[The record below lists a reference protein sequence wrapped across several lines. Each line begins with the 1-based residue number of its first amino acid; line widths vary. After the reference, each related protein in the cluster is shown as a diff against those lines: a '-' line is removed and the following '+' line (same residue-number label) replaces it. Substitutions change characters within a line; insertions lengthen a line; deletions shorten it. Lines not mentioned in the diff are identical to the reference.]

1 MPRREDLTS
10 VLVLGSGPIVI
21 GQAGEFDYSGTQACR
36 VLREEGLR
44 VILVNSN
51 PATIMTD
58 PDVADATYVEP
69 LTVESVTAVIERE
82 RPDALLATLGGQTAL
97 NLAIALS
104 EAGVLE
110 RFGVELLGAEV
121 EAIRTAEDRERFR
134 HAMAEIGLET
144 PRSAYVRTLDE
155 ALAAGIELGYPLVLR
170 PSFTL
175 GGKGGGI
182 AYDETELRL
191 RIARGLADS
200 PVGEVLVEES
210 VLGWKEFELEV
221 MRDRNDNCV
230 VICSIE
236 NVDAMGVHTG
246 DSITVAPA
254 MTLSDPEFQRM
265 RDAAFAVLR
274 RIGVETGGSN
284 VQFAVD
290 PTTGRQIVIE
300 MNPRVSRSSALAS
313 KATGFPIAK
322 IAARLALGYT
332 LDEIAN
338 DITGR
343 TKAAFEPSI
352 DYVVVKVPRFDF
364 EKFAGADDTLTTRMH
379 SVGEVMS
386 FGRSFRDALN
396 KALRGLE
403 DGTIGFAQGDDGCDD
418 ALLEAELSRPTPRR
432 IHRVG
437 QALLRGWSVE
447 RIAALT
453 AYDPWFLDQMERL
466 ARLNQRVGAVGLA
479 GLEADGAALLREA
492 KRDGLGDALLARL
505 TASTDVEVRA
515 LRHRLGIRPVY
526 RTVDTCAA
534 EFDSTTPYHYA
545 TYDEQDEVSERT
557 RPAVIVLGS
566 GPNRIGQGVE
576 FDYCCVHAVL
586 ALKDAGY
593 ETIMIN
599 CNPETVST
607 DYDTADR
614 LYFEPL
620 TLEDVLEVVHRERPD
635 GVIVQFGGQTP
646 LKLARGLEAAGVPI
660 WGTSPDAIDMAEDR
674 GRFGAMMTSI
684 GARMPAGGTASTAE
698 EARVVA
704 ASVGYPVLVR
714 PSFVLGGRA
723 MRIVDDPS
731 SLDREVGAALEAAGE
746 QTILVDRFL
755 EAAIEVDV
763 DVVYDG
769 EELLIGGILEHIE
782 EAGVHSGDSA
792 CTIPPV
798 TLSRAQEQE
807 VIEVVGRIARGLE
820 VRGLMNVQFAV
831 REQQLYCIEA
841 NPRASRTVPFVSKAI
856 GVPLAKIAARVM
868 AGTSLAA
875 LRAEGILPVASYD
888 PDMLDHVA
896 VKEAV
901 LPFDRFPGVDPAL
914 TPEMRSTG
922 EVMGIAADFG
932 DAFARAQAGTG
943 TLTLPRTGTV
953 FLSVADR
960 DKRAV
965 VLVARRLVD
974 LGLSLLATEGTAR
987 VLERWGVPVGRVGKI
1002 TEGDDAIVEGL
1013 RSGGIDMVFNTPFG
1027 SDARGDGVLIRQTA
1041 VSHGVPCI
1049 TTLAGMSAALL
1060 GIEAL
1065 QRSGFEVR
1073 SLQERHAVLREREA
1087 ARDLARAA
1095 VAGPEGTT

>member
-1 MPRREDLTS
+1 MPRRDDLTS

-58 PDVADATYVEP
+58 PELADATYVEP
-69 LTVESVTAVIERE
+69 LTVESVRAVIELE

-97 NLAIALS
+97 NLAIDLS

-110 RFGVELLGAEV
+110 EFGVELLGADV

-134 HAMAEIGLET
+134 HAMAEVGLES
-144 PRSAYVRTLDE
+144 PRSVYVRTVDE
-155 ALAAGIELGYPLVLR
+155 ALAAAGELGYPLVLR

-182 AYDETELRL
+182 AYDEAQLTTA
-191 RIARGLADS
+191 IARGLADS

-210 VLGWKEFELEV
+210 VVGWKEYELEV

-230 VICSIE
+230 IVCSIE
-236 NVDAMGVHTG
+236 NIDAMGVHTG

-254 MTLSDPEFQRM
+254 MTLTDPELQQM
-265 RDAAFAVLR
+265 RDAAFTVLR

-290 PTTGRQIVIE
+290 PATGRQLVIE

-343 TKAAFEPSI
+343 TRAAFEPSI

-379 SVGEVMS
+379 SVGEVMA

-396 KALRGLE
+396 RALRSLE
-403 DGTIGFAQGDDGCDD
+403 DGTIGFDGTDDGCDD
-418 ALLEAELSRPTPRR
+418 ATLRADLVRPTPRR
-432 IHRVG
+432 IHRVA
-437 QALLRGWSVE
+437 QALARGMSVDE
-447 RIAALT
+447 VADLT
-453 AYDPWFLDQMERL
+453 AYDPWFVDQMHQLTEL
-466 ARLNQRVGAVGLA
+466 NARVAAA
-479 GLEADGAALLREA
+479 GPALLVADEALLRAA
-492 KRDGLGDALLARL
+492 KRDGLGDRLIARL
-505 TASTDVEVRA
+505 VGVGEDEVRDA
-515 LRHRLGIRPVY
+515 RHRMGIRPVY

-545 TYDEQDEVSERT
+545 TYDEDDEVAPRD

-620 TLEDVLEVVHRERPD
+620 SLEDVLEVVHREQPD

-674 GRFGAMMTSI
+674 GLFGEMMERI

-698 EARVVA
+698 EAREVA
-704 ASVGYPVLVR
+704 ARVGYPVLVR

-723 MRIVDDPS
+723 MRIVDDAEA
-731 SLDREVGAALEAAGE
+731 LDREVGAALIAAGD

-755 EAAIEVDV
+755 ESAVEVDV
-763 DVVYDG
+763 DVVFDG
-769 EELLIGGILEHIE
+769 EELLVGGILEHIE

-798 TLSRAQEQE
+798 TLSRALEREIVE
-807 VIEVVGRIARGLE
+807 VTERIARGLG
-820 VRGLMNVQFAV
+820 VIGLMNVQFAV
-831 REQQLYCIEA
+831 RDQRLFCIEA
-841 NPRASRTVPFVSKAI
+841 NPRASRTVPFVSKAV
-856 GVPLAKIAARVM
+856 GVPLAKVAARVM
-868 AGTSLAA
+868 AGSSLAQ
-875 LRAEGILPVASYD
+875 LREEGILPLHGYD
-888 PDMLDHVA
+888 SDALDHVA

-922 EVMGIAADFG
+922 EVMGIADDFG

-943 TLTLPRTGTV
+943 TLTLPTAGTV

-974 LGLSLLATEGTAR
+974 LGLTLLATDGTAG
-987 VLERWGVPVGRVGKI
+987 VLRRWGVPVERVGKI
-1002 TEGDDAIVEGL
+1002 TEGDDAIVRGL
-1013 RSGGIDMVFNTPFG
+1013 RDGGINLVFNTHYGP
-1027 SDARGDGVLIRQTA
+1027 DARGDGILIRQTA
-1041 VSHGVPCI
+1041 VSHGVPCV

-1060 GIEAL
+1060 GVEAL
-1065 QRSGFEVR
+1065 QRPGFVVR
-1073 SLQERHAVLREREA
+1073 SLQSRHAAMAERTTTG
-1087 ARDLARAA
+1087 
-1095 VAGPEGTT
+1095 GPKR

>member
-1 MPRREDLTS
+1 MPRRDDLTS

-58 PDVADATYVEP
+58 PELADATYIEP
-69 LTVESVTAVIERE
+69 LTVESVRAVIELE

-97 NLAIALS
+97 NLAIDLS

-110 RFGVELLGAEV
+110 EFGVELLGADV

-134 HAMAEIGLET
+134 HAMAEVGLES
-144 PRSAYVRTLDE
+144 PRSVYVRTVDE
-155 ALAAGIELGYPLVLR
+155 ALAAAGELGYPLVLR

-182 AYDETELRL
+182 AYDVAQLTTA
-191 RIARGLADS
+191 IARGLADS

-210 VLGWKEFELEV
+210 VVGWKEYELEV

-230 VICSIE
+230 IVCSIE
-236 NVDAMGVHTG
+236 NIDAMGVHTG

-254 MTLSDPEFQRM
+254 MTLTDPELQRM
-265 RDAAFAVLR
+265 RDAAFTVLR

-290 PTTGRQIVIE
+290 PATGRQLVIE

-343 TKAAFEPSI
+343 TRAAFEPSI

-379 SVGEVMS
+379 SVGEVMA

-396 KALRGLE
+396 RALRSLE
-403 DGTIGFAQGDDGCDD
+403 DGTIGFDGTDDGCDD
-418 ALLEAELSRPTPRR
+418 ATLRADLLRPTPRR
-432 IHRVG
+432 IHRVA
-437 QALLRGWSVE
+437 QALARGMSVDE
-447 RIAALT
+447 VAGLT
-453 AYDPWFLDQMERL
+453 AYDPWFVDQMHQLTEL
-466 ARLNQRVGAVGLA
+466 NARVAAA
-479 GLEADGAALLREA
+479 GSAGILSDETLLRAA
-492 KRDGLGDALLARL
+492 KRDGLGDRL
-505 TASTDVEVRA
+505 IAKLVGTGEDEVRA
-515 LRHRLGIRPVY
+515 ARHRMGIRPVY

-545 TYDEQDEVSERT
+545 TYDEDDEVAPRD

-620 TLEDVLEVVHRERPD
+620 SLEDVLEVVHRERPD

-674 GRFGAMMTSI
+674 GLFGEMMQRI
-684 GARMPAGGTASTAE
+684 GARMPAGGTARTAD
-698 EARVVA
+698 EAREVA
-704 ASVGYPVLVR
+704 ARVGYPVLVR

-723 MRIVDDPS
+723 MRIVDDAEA
-731 SLDREVGAALEAAGE
+731 LDREVGAALAAAGD

-755 EAAIEVDV
+755 ESAVEVDV
-763 DVVYDG
+763 DVVFDG
-769 EELLIGGILEHIE
+769 EELLVGGILEHIE

-798 TLSRAQEQE
+798 TLSKALEREI
-807 VIEVVGRIARGLE
+807 IEVCERIARGLG
-820 VRGLMNVQFAV
+820 VIGLMNVQFAV
-831 REQQLYCIEA
+831 RDQRLFCIEA
-841 NPRASRTVPFVSKAI
+841 NPRASRTVPFVSKAV
-856 GVPLAKIAARVM
+856 GVPLAKVAARVM
-868 AGTSLAA
+868 AGTSLAQ
-875 LRAEGILPVASYD
+875 LREEGILPVHGYD
-888 PDMLDHVA
+888 ADALDHVA

-922 EVMGIAADFG
+922 EVMGIADDFG
-932 DAFARAQAGTG
+932 DAFARAQGGTG
-943 TLTLPRTGTV
+943 TLTLPTSGTV

-974 LGLSLLATEGTAR
+974 LGLKLLATDGTAG
-987 VLERWGVPVGRVGKI
+987 VLERWGVPVERVGKI
-1002 TEGDDAIVEGL
+1002 TEGDDAIVRGL
-1013 RSGGIDMVFNTPFG
+1013 RDGGINLVFNTPYG
-1027 SDARGDGVLIRQTA
+1027 PDARGDGVLIRQTA
-1041 VSHGVPCI
+1041 VSHGVPCV

-1060 GIEAL
+1060 GVEAL
-1065 QRSGFEVR
+1065 QRPGFVVR
-1073 SLQERHAVLREREA
+1073 SLQSRHAAMAE
-1087 ARDLARAA
+1087 RAA
-1095 VAGPEGTT
+1095 TGGPRR

>member
-1 MPRREDLTS
+1 MPRRDDLHTI
-10 VLVLGSGPIVI
+10 LVLGSGPIVI

-44 VILVNSN
+44 VVLVNSN

-58 PDVADATYVEP
+58 PDVADATYIEP
-69 LTVESVTAVIERE
+69 LTVTSVRAVIDAE

-97 NLAIALS
+97 NLAIELS

-110 RFGVELLGAEV
+110 EFGVELLGADV

-134 HAMAEIGLET
+134 RAMEEVGLET
-144 PRSAYVRTLDE
+144 PRSVYVRTVDE
-155 ALAAGIELGYPLVLR
+155 AVAAAADLGYPLVLR

-182 AYDETELRL
+182 AHDEADLRG
-191 RIARGLADS
+191 RISRGIADS

-230 VICSIE
+230 IVCSIE
-236 NVDAMGVHTG
+236 NLDAMGVHTG

-254 MTLSDPEFQRM
+254 MTLSDPELQTM
-265 RDAAFAVLR
+265 RDAAFTVLR

-290 PTTGRQIVIE
+290 PVTGRQLVIE

-343 TKAAFEPSI
+343 TRAAFEPAI

-364 EKFAGADDTLTTRMH
+364 EKFPGADDTLTTRMH
-379 SVGEVMS
+379 SVGEAMA
-386 FGRSFRDALN
+386 FGRSFRDALQR
-396 KALRGLE
+396 ALRSLE
-403 DGTIGFAQGDDGCDD
+403 DGTVGFHLEDDGCDD
-418 ALLEAELSRPTPRR
+418 ATLRADLVRPTPRR
-432 IHRVG
+432 ILRVA
-437 QALLRGWSVE
+437 QAIARGMHPDEV
-447 RIAALT
+447 AALT
-453 AYDPWFLDQMERL
+453 AYDPWFVDQM
-466 ARLNQRVGAVGLA
+466 ARLTDLHARVAAA
-479 GLEADGAALLREA
+479 GPALLTEDDPLLREA
-492 KRDGLGDALLARL
+492 KRDGVGDRLIGALIGA
-505 TASTDVEVRA
+505 DEGEVRA
-515 LRHRLGIRPVY
+515 ARHRRGVRPVY

-534 EFDSTTPYHYA
+534 EFDSSTPYHYA
-545 TYDEQDEVSERT
+545 TYDEDDEVAPHD
-557 RPAVIVLGS
+557 RPAVVVLGS

-586 ALKDAGY
+586 ALKEAGY

-620 TLEDVLEVVHRERPD
+620 SLEDVLEVVDRERPV

-646 LKLARGLEAAGVPI
+646 LKLARGLADAGVPI
-660 WGTSPDAIDMAEDR
+660 WGTSPDAIATAEDR
-674 GRFGAMMTSI
+674 GLFAAMMDDI
-684 GARMPAGGTASTAE
+684 GARMPAGSTARTPE
-698 EARVVA
+698 EAREVA
-704 ASVGYPVLVR
+704 GRIGYPVLVR

-731 SLDREVGAALEAAGE
+731 ALDREVGAALAAAGD

-755 EAAIEVDV
+755 ESAVEVDV
-763 DVVYDG
+763 DVVFDG
-769 EELLIGGILEHIE
+769 EELLVGGILEHIE

-792 CTIPPV
+792 CAIPPV
-798 TLSRAQEQE
+798 SLSRALER
-807 VIEVVGRIARGLE
+807 EVVEVAGRIARGLG
-820 VRGLMNVQFAV
+820 VIGLMNVQFAV
-831 REQQLYCIEA
+831 RDQQLFCIEA
-841 NPRASRTVPFVSKAI
+841 NPRASRTVPFVSKAV
-856 GVPLAKIAARVM
+856 GVPLAKVAARVM

-875 LRAEGILPVASYD
+875 LRVEGVLPVHGYD
-888 PDMLDHVA
+888 PDLLEHVA

-922 EVMGIAADFG
+922 EVMGIADDFG
-932 DAFARAQAGTG
+932 DAFARAQGGTG
-943 TLTLPRTGTV
+943 TLTLPTSGTV

-974 LGLSLLATEGTAR
+974 LGLGLLATDGTAR
-987 VLERWGVPVGRVGKI
+987 VLERWGVPVTRIGKV
-1002 TEGDDAIVEGL
+1002 TEGDDAIVRGL
-1013 RSGGIDMVFNTPFG
+1013 RDGGIDLVFNTPYG
-1027 SDARGDGVLIRQTA
+1027 PDARGDGVLIRQTA
-1041 VSHGVPCI
+1041 VSHGVPCV

-1060 GIEAL
+1060 GVEAL
-1065 QRSGFEVR
+1065 QRPGFSVR
-1073 SLQERHAVLREREA
+1073 SLQSRHAAVLARVA
-1087 ARDLARAA
+1087 ARVPVTDRA
-1095 VAGPEGTT
+1095 G

>member
-58 PDVADATYVEP
+58 PELADATYVEP
-69 LTVESVTAVIERE
+69 LTVESVRAVIELE

-97 NLAIALS
+97 NLAIELA

-110 RFGVELLGAEV
+110 EFGVELLGAEV

-134 HAMAEIGLET
+134 LAMAEVGLET
-144 PRSAYVRTLDE
+144 PRSAYVRTVDE
-155 ALAAGIELGYPLVLR
+155 ALAAAEDLGYPLVLR

-182 AYDETELRL
+182 AYDRAELVTK
-191 RIARGLADS
+191 IARGIADS

-230 VICSIE
+230 IVCSIE
-236 NVDAMGVHTG
+236 NIDAMGVHTG

-254 MTLSDPEFQRM
+254 MTLSDPELQQM
-265 RDAAFAVLR
+265 RDAAFTVLR

-290 PTTGRQIVIE
+290 PVTGRQLVIE

-364 EKFAGADDTLTTRMH
+364 EKFPGADDTLTTRMH
-379 SVGEVMS
+379 SVGEVMA
-386 FGRSFRDALN
+386 FGRTFRDALHR
-396 KALRGLE
+396 AMRSLE
-403 DGTIGFAQGDDGCDD
+403 DGTIGFHATDDGCDD
-418 ALLEAELSRPTPRR
+418 ETLRADLVRPTPRR
-432 IHRVG
+432 IHRVA
-437 QALLRGWSVE
+437 QALARGMEVDE
-447 RIAALT
+447 VARLT
-453 AYDPWFLDQMERL
+453 AYDPWFVDQMQQLTDLHGRIADAGPRL
-466 ARLNQRVGAVGLA
+466 LL
-479 GLEADGAALLREA
+479 DDPDLLREA
-492 KRDGLGDALLARL
+492 KRDGVGDRLMGELLGVSEEAVRTARHDL
-505 TASTDVEVRA
+505 D
-515 LRHRLGIRPVY
+515 IRPVF

-534 EFDSTTPYHYA
+534 EFDSSTPYHYA
-545 TYDEQDEVSERT
+545 TYDEDDEVAPHD

-593 ETIMIN
+593 ETIMVN

-620 TLEDVLEVVHRERPD
+620 SLEDVLEVVHREQPV

-646 LKLARGLEAAGVPI
+646 LKLARGLADAGVPI
-660 WGTSPDAIDMAEDR
+660 WGTSPDAIETAEDR
-674 GRFGAMMTSI
+674 GLFASMMEGI
-684 GARMPAGGTASTAE
+684 GARMPAGGTARTAE
-698 EARVVA
+698 EAREVA
-704 ASVGYPVLVR
+704 GRIGYPVLVR

-723 MRIVDDPS
+723 MRIVDDPA
-731 SLDREVGAALEAAGE
+731 SLEREVGAALAAAGD

-755 EAAIEVDV
+755 ESAIEVDV
-763 DVVYDG
+763 DVVFDG
-769 EELLIGGILEHIE
+769 EELLVGGILEHIE

-798 TLSRAQEQE
+798 TLSRALERE
-807 VIEVVGRIARGLE
+807 VIEVAGRIARGLG
-820 VRGLMNVQFAV
+820 VIGLMNVQFAV

-841 NPRASRTVPFVSKAI
+841 NPRASRTVPFVSKAV

-868 AGTSLAA
+868 AGSSLAD
-875 LRAEGILPVASYD
+875 LRAEGKLPVHTYD
-888 PDMLDHVA
+888 PDVLDHVA

-922 EVMGIAADFG
+922 EVMGIADEFG

-943 TLTLPRTGTV
+943 TLTLPRSGTV

-974 LGLSLLATEGTAR
+974 LGLDLLATDGTAR
-987 VLERWGVPVGRVGKI
+987 VLERWGVPVTRVGKV
-1002 TEGDDAIVEGL
+1002 TEGDDAIVRGL
-1013 RSGGIDMVFNTPFG
+1013 RDGGIDLVFNTPYG
-1027 SDARGDGVLIRQTA
+1027 PDARGDGLLIRQTA
-1041 VSHGVPCI
+1041 VSHGVPCV

-1060 GIEAL
+1060 GVEAL
-1065 QRSGFEVR
+1065 QRPGFAVRSIQSRHAGMEVR
-1073 SLQERHAVLREREA
+1073 IA
-1087 ARDLARAA
+1087 ARDAA
-1095 VAGPEGTT
+1095 ASGTPEEQA

>member
-1 MPRREDLTS
+1 MPRRDDLTS

-58 PDVADATYVEP
+58 PELADATYVEP
-69 LTVESVTAVIERE
+69 LTVESVRAVIELE

-97 NLAIALS
+97 NLAIDLA

-110 RFGVELLGAEV
+110 EFGVELLGAEV

-134 HAMAEIGLET
+134 HAMAEVGLET
-144 PRSAYVRTLDE
+144 PKSVYVRTVDE
-155 ALAAGIELGYPLVLR
+155 ALAAASDLGYPMVLR

-182 AYDETELRL
+182 AYDEAEMVTK
-191 RIARGLADS
+191 IARGIADS

-230 VICSIE
+230 IVCSIE
-236 NVDAMGVHTG
+236 NIDAMGVHTG

-254 MTLSDPEFQRM
+254 MTLTDPELQQM
-265 RDAAFAVLR
+265 RDAAFTVLR

-290 PTTGRQIVIE
+290 PATGRQLVIE

-343 TKAAFEPSI
+343 TRAAFEPSI

-379 SVGEVMS
+379 SVGEVMA

-396 KALRGLE
+396 RALRSLE
-403 DGTIGFAQGDDGCDD
+403 DGTMGFDGTDDGCDD
-418 ALLEAELSRPTPRR
+418 ATLRADLVRPAPRR
-432 IHRVG
+432 IHRVA
-437 QALLRGWSVE
+437 QALGRGMSVE
-447 RIAALT
+447 EVAGLT
-453 AYDPWFLDQMERL
+453 AYDPWFVDQMQQLIERNGQV
-466 ARLNQRVGAVGLA
+466 AAA
-479 GLEADGAALLREA
+479 GIGVLSDEVLLRSA
-492 KRDGLGDALLARL
+492 KRDGLGDRL
-505 TASTDVEVRA
+505 IAQLVGTGEDEVRA
-515 LRHRLGIRPVY
+515 ARHQLGIRPVY

-545 TYDEQDEVSERT
+545 TYDEDDEVAPRD

-620 TLEDVLEVVHRERPD
+620 SLEDVLEVVHREQPD

-674 GRFGAMMTSI
+674 GQFGAMMERI
-684 GARMPAGGTASTAE
+684 GARMPAGGTARTAE
-698 EARVVA
+698 EARDVA
-704 ASVGYPVLVR
+704 ASIGYPVLVR

-723 MRIVDDPS
+723 MRIVDDAE
-731 SLDREVGAALEAAGE
+731 SLAREVGAALAAAGD

-755 EAAIEVDV
+755 ESAVEVDV
-763 DVVYDG
+763 DVVFDG
-769 EELLIGGILEHIE
+769 EELLVGGILEHIE

-798 TLSRAQEQE
+798 TLSQALEDEIVE
-807 VIEVVGRIARGLE
+807 VTGRIARGLG

-831 REQQLYCIEA
+831 RDQRLYCIEA
-841 NPRASRTVPFVSKAI
+841 NPRASRTVPFVSKAV
-856 GVPLAKIAARVM
+856 GVPLAKVAARVM
-868 AGTSLAA
+868 AGTSLAQ
-875 LRAEGILPVASYD
+875 LREEGILPVHGYD
-888 PDMLDHVA
+888 AARLDHAA

-922 EVMGIAADFG
+922 EVMGIADDFG

-943 TLTLPRTGTV
+943 TLTLPRGGTV

-974 LGLSLLATEGTAR
+974 LGLSLLATDGTAR
-987 VLERWGVPVGRVGKI
+987 VLERWGVPVERVGKI
-1002 TEGDDAIVEGL
+1002 TEGDDTIVRGL
-1013 RSGGIDMVFNTPFG
+1013 RDGGINLVFNTPYG
-1027 SDARGDGVLIRQTA
+1027 PDARGDGVLIRQTA
-1041 VSHGVPCI
+1041 VSHGVPCV

-1060 GIEAL
+1060 GVEAL
-1065 QRSGFEVR
+1065 QRPGFVVR
-1073 SLQERHAVLREREA
+1073 SLQSRHAA
-1087 ARDLARAA
+1087 MDLGPQRATAPA
-1095 VAGPEGTT
+1095 VTVGDVT

>member
-1 MPRREDLTS
+1 MPRRDDLTS

-58 PDVADATYVEP
+58 PELADATYVEP
-69 LTVESVTAVIERE
+69 LTVESVRAVIELE

-97 NLAIALS
+97 NLAIELS

-110 RFGVELLGAEV
+110 EFGVELLGADV

-134 HAMAEIGLET
+134 HAMAEVGLES
-144 PRSAYVRTLDE
+144 PRSVYVRTVEE
-155 ALAAGIELGYPLVLR
+155 ALAAAGELGYPLVLR

-182 AYDETELRL
+182 AYDAAQLTSA
-191 RIARGLADS
+191 IARGIADS

-210 VLGWKEFELEV
+210 VLGWKEYELEV

-230 VICSIE
+230 IVCSIE
-236 NVDAMGVHTG
+236 NIDAMGVHTG

-254 MTLSDPEFQRM
+254 MTLTDPELQQM
-265 RDAAFAVLR
+265 RDAAFTVLR

-290 PTTGRQIVIE
+290 PATGRQLVIE

-343 TKAAFEPSI
+343 TRAAFEPSI

-379 SVGEVMS
+379 SVGEVMA

-396 KALRGLE
+396 RALRSLE
-403 DGTIGFAQGDDGCDD
+403 DGTIGFDGSDDGCDD
-418 ALLEAELSRPTPRR
+418 ATLRSDLMRPTPRR
-432 IHRVG
+432 IHRVA
-437 QALLRGWSVE
+437 QALARGMSVE
-447 RIAALT
+447 EVAGLT
-453 AYDPWFLDQMERL
+453 AYDPWFVDQMQQLTDLNARVAAAGSEGIL
-466 ARLNQRVGAVGLA
+466 ADEV
-479 GLEADGAALLREA
+479 LLRAA
-492 KRDGLGDALLARL
+492 KRDGLGDRL
-505 TASTDVEVRA
+505 IAKLVGAGEDDVRQA
-515 LRHRLGIRPVY
+515 RHRMGIRPVY

-545 TYDEQDEVSERT
+545 TYDEDDEVAPRD

-620 TLEDVLEVVHRERPD
+620 SLEDVLEVVHREQPD

-674 GRFGAMMTSI
+674 GLFGAMMERI
-684 GARMPAGGTASTAE
+684 GARMPAGGTARTAD
-698 EARVVA
+698 EAREVA
-704 ASVGYPVLVR
+704 AQVGYPVLVR

-723 MRIVDDPS
+723 MRIVDDPEA
-731 SLDREVGAALEAAGE
+731 LDREVGAALAAAGD

-755 EAAIEVDV
+755 ESAVEIDV
-763 DVVYDG
+763 DVVFDG
-769 EELLIGGILEHIE
+769 EELLVGGILEHIE

-798 TLSRAQEQE
+798 TLSRALERE
-807 VIEVVGRIARGLE
+807 IIEVSERIARGLG
-820 VRGLMNVQFAV
+820 VVGLLNVQFAV
-831 REQQLYCIEA
+831 RDQRLFCIEA
-841 NPRASRTVPFVSKAI
+841 NPRASRTVPFVSKAV
-856 GVPLAKIAARVM
+856 GVPLAKVAARVM
-868 AGTSLAA
+868 AGTSLAR
-875 LRAEGILPVASYD
+875 LREEGTLPVHGYD
-888 PDMLDHVA
+888 SDALDHVA

-922 EVMGIAADFG
+922 EVMGIADDFG
-932 DAFARAQAGTG
+932 DAFARAQRGTG
-943 TLTLPRTGTV
+943 TLTLPTSGTV

-987 VLERWGVPVGRVGKI
+987 VLERWGVPVERVGKI
-1002 TEGDDAIVEGL
+1002 TEGDDAIVRGL
-1013 RSGGIDMVFNTPFG
+1013 RDGGIDLVFNTPYG
-1027 SDARGDGVLIRQTA
+1027 PDARGDGVLIRQTA
-1041 VSHGVPCI
+1041 VSHGVPCV

-1060 GIEAL
+1060 GVEAL
-1065 QRSGFEVR
+1065 QRPGFAVR
-1073 SLQERHAVLREREA
+1073 SLQSRHAA
-1087 ARDLARAA
+1087 MAARAA
-1095 VAGPEGTT
+1095 TGGQER

>member
-1 MPRREDLTS
+1 MPRRDDLHS

-36 VLREEGLR
+36 VLRDEGLR

-58 PDVADATYVEP
+58 PELADATYVEP
-69 LTVESVTAVIERE
+69 LTVESVRAVIELE

-97 NLAIALS
+97 NLAIALDD
-104 EAGVLE
+104 AGVLKE
-110 RFGVELLGAEV
+110 FGVELLGAEV

-134 HAMAEIGLET
+134 IAMAEVGLET
-144 PRSAYVRTLDE
+144 PRSAYVRTVDE
-155 ALAAGIELGYPLVLR
+155 ALAAAVDLGYPLVLR

-182 AYDETELRL
+182 AYDEAELVTK
-191 RIARGLADS
+191 IARGIADS

-230 VICSIE
+230 IVCSIE
-236 NVDAMGVHTG
+236 NIDAMGVHTG

-254 MTLSDPEFQRM
+254 MTLSDPEFQQM
-265 RDAAFAVLR
+265 RDAAFTVLR

-290 PTTGRQIVIE
+290 PVTGRQLVIE

-364 EKFAGADDTLTTRMH
+364 EKFPGADDTLTTRMH
-379 SVGEVMS
+379 SVGEVMA
-386 FGRSFRDALN
+386 FGRTFRDALHR
-396 KALRGLE
+396 AMRSLE
-403 DGTIGFAQGDDGCDD
+403 DGTIGFHAVDDGCDEETLRTD
-418 ALLEAELSRPTPRR
+418 LVRPTPQR
-432 IHRVG
+432 IHRVA
-437 QALLRGWSVE
+437 QALARGMSVE
-447 RIAALT
+447 EVARLT
-453 AYDPWFLDQMERL
+453 AYDPWFVDQMQQL
-466 ARLNQRVGAVGLA
+466 TQLHGRVVAA
-479 GLEADGAALLREA
+479 GPELLLDDSQLLREA
-492 KRDGLGDALLARL
+492 KRDGVGDRLLAQL
-505 TASTDVEVRA
+505 LGVSEDSVRA
-515 LRHRLGIRPVY
+515 ARHARGIRPVY

-534 EFDSTTPYHYA
+534 EFDSSTPYHYA
-545 TYDEQDEVSERT
+545 TYDEDDEVEPHD

-586 ALKDAGY
+586 ALKDAGF

-620 TLEDVLEVVHRERPD
+620 SLEDVLEVVHREQPV

-646 LKLARGLEAAGVPI
+646 LKLARGLADAGVPI
-660 WGTSPDAIDMAEDR
+660 WGTSPDAIETAEDR
-674 GRFGAMMTSI
+674 GLFARMMEGI
-684 GARMPAGGTASTAE
+684 GARMPAGGTASTAA
-698 EARVVA
+698 EAREVA
-704 ASVGYPVLVR
+704 GRVGYPVLVR

-723 MRIVDDPS
+723 MRIVDDPAA
-731 SLDREVGAALEAAGE
+731 LEREVGAALAAAGD

-755 EAAIEVDV
+755 ESAIEVDV
-763 DVVYDG
+763 DVVFDG
-769 EELLIGGILEHIE
+769 EELLVGGILEHIE

-798 TLSRAQEQE
+798 TLSRALEQE
-807 VIEVVGRIARGLE
+807 VIEVAGRIARGLG
-820 VRGLMNVQFAV
+820 VIGLMNVQFAV

-841 NPRASRTVPFVSKAI
+841 NPRASRTVPFVSKAV

-868 AGTSLAA
+868 AGASLAD
-875 LRAEGILPVASYD
+875 LRAEGKLPVHTYD
-888 PDMLDHVA
+888 PDVLDHVA

-922 EVMGIAADFG
+922 EVMGIADEFG

-943 TLTLPRTGTV
+943 TLTLPRSGTV

-974 LGLSLLATEGTAR
+974 LGLTLVATVGTAR
-987 VLERWGVPVGRVGKI
+987 VLERWGVPVTRIGKV
-1002 TEGDDAIVEGL
+1002 TEGDEAIVRGI
-1013 RSGGIDMVFNTPFG
+1013 RDGGIDLVFNTPYG
-1027 SDARGDGVLIRQTA
+1027 PDARGDGLLIRQTA
-1041 VSHGVPCI
+1041 VSHGVPCV

-1060 GIEAL
+1060 GVEAL
-1065 QRSGFEVR
+1065 QRPGFAVR
-1073 SLQERHAVLREREA
+1073 SLQSRHAGMEERIAERDAAAAASPEVLA
-1087 ARDLARAA
+1087 
-1095 VAGPEGTT
+1095 

>member
-1 MPRREDLTS
+1 MPPRHDLAS

-58 PDVADATYVEP
+58 PELADATYVEP

-97 NLAIALS
+97 NLAIELAK
-104 EAGVLE
+104 AGVLE
-110 RFGVELLGAEV
+110 RYDVELLGANI
-121 EAIRTAEDRERFR
+121 EAIETAEDREKFR
-134 HAMAEIGLET
+134 IAMAEVGLET
-144 PRSAYVRTLDE
+144 PRSAYVDSVE
-155 ALAAGIELGYPLVLR
+155 GALAAADDLGYPLVLR

-182 AYDETELRL
+182 AYDRDELVVK
-191 RIARGLADS
+191 IARGIADS

-236 NVDAMGVHTG
+236 NLDAMGVHTG

-254 MTLSDPEFQRM
+254 MTLTDPELQQM
-265 RDAAFAVLR
+265 RDAAFTVLR

-290 PTTGRQIVIE
+290 PITGRQLVIE

-343 TKAAFEPSI
+343 TRAAFEPAI

-364 EKFAGADDTLTTRMH
+364 EKFSGADDTLTTRMH
-379 SVGEVMS
+379 SVGEVMA
-386 FGRSFRDALN
+386 FGRTFRDALN

-403 DGTIGFAQGDDGCDD
+403 DGTIGFGATAVPLDDDELRE
-418 ALLEAELSRPTPRR
+418 ALARPTPKR
-432 IHRVG
+432 IHAVG
-437 QALLRGWSVE
+437 EALARGWSVSE
-447 RIAALT
+447 VASLT
-453 AYDPWFLDQMERL
+453 AYDPWFVDQLQQLTELYAEVRAAGL
-466 ARLNQRVGAVGLA
+466 GGLA
-479 GLEADGAALLREA
+479 ASDAALLRRA
-492 KRDGLGDALLARL
+492 KRDGVGDAHLATL
-505 TASTDVEVRA
+505 TGEREEHVRA
-515 LRHRLGIRPVY
+515 LRHEQGVRPVY

-545 TYDEQDEVSERT
+545 TYDEEDEVRPRT

-586 ALKDAGY
+586 ALKDAGF
-593 ETIMIN
+593 ETIMVN

-620 TLEDVLEVVHRERPD
+620 TLEDVLEVVHREQPD
-635 GVIVQFGGQTP
+635 GVILQFGGQTP
-646 LKLARGLEAAGVPI
+646 LKLAKGLEAAGVPI

-674 GRFGAMMTSI
+674 GRFGEMMQRI
-684 GARMPAGGTASTAE
+684 GARMPAGGTAHDLES
-698 EARVVA
+698 ARAVA

-723 MRIVDDPS
+723 MRIVDDAE
-731 SLDREVGAALEAAGE
+731 SLEREVGAALEAAGE
-746 QTILVDRFL
+746 QDILVDRFL
-755 EAAIEVDV
+755 ESAIEVDV
-763 DVVYDG
+763 DVVFDG
-769 EELLIGGILEHIE
+769 EELLVGGIMEHIE

-792 CTIPPV
+792 CAIPPV
-798 TLSRAQEQE
+798 TLSRAQEAE
-807 VIEVVGRIARGLE
+807 VIEVAGRIARGLG
-820 VRGLMNVQFAV
+820 VRGLMNVQFAL

-841 NPRASRTVPFVSKAI
+841 NPRASRTVPFVSKAV
-856 GVPLAKIAARVM
+856 GVPLAKIAARVQ
-868 AGTSLAA
+868 AGATIAQI
-875 LRAEGILPVASYD
+875 REEGILPTISYD
-888 PDMLDHVA
+888 PELLDHVA

-901 LPFDRFPGVDPAL
+901 LPFERFPGVDPAL

-932 DAFARAQAGTG
+932 DAFARAQSGTG
-943 TLTLPRTGTV
+943 TMTLPREGTV

-974 LGLSLLATEGTAR
+974 LGLSLVATEGTAR
-987 VLERWGVPVGRVGKI
+987 VLERHAIPVERVGKV
-1002 TEGDDAIVEGL
+1002 TEGDDAIVERL
-1013 RSGGIDMVFNTPFG
+1013 RDGGIDMVFNTPFG

-1041 VSHGVPCI
+1041 VSNGVPCI
-1049 TTLAGMSAALL
+1049 TTLAGMGAALL
-1060 GIEAL
+1060 GVEAL
-1065 QRSGFEVR
+1065 QREGFEVR
-1073 SLQERHAVLREREA
+1073 TLQERHADIRVRLAQRDGTA
-1087 ARDLARAA
+1087 A
-1095 VAGPEGTT
+1095 

>member
-1 MPRREDLTS
+1 MPRRDDLTS

-69 LTVESVTAVIERE
+69 LTVESVRAIIEKE

-97 NLAIALS
+97 NLAIELS

-110 RFGVELLGAEV
+110 EFDIEILGADIV
-121 EAIRTAEDRERFR
+121 AIQTAEDREKFR
-134 HAMAEIGLET
+134 HAMAEIGLES
-144 PRSAYVRTLDE
+144 PRSEYVRSVDE
-155 ALAAGIELGYPLVLR
+155 AVAAAGELGYPIVLR

-182 AYDETELRL
+182 AVDEADLREK
-191 RIARGLADS
+191 IARGLADS
-200 PVGEVLVEES
+200 PVHEVLVEES

-230 VICSIE
+230 IVCSIE
-236 NVDAMGVHTG
+236 NLDAMGVHTG

-254 MTLSDPEFQRM
+254 MTLSDPELQRM

-290 PTTGRQIVIE
+290 PVTGRQLVIE

-343 TKAAFEPSI
+343 TKAAFEPTL

-364 EKFAGADDTLTTRMH
+364 EKFPGADDTLTTRMH
-379 SVGEVMS
+379 SVGEAMA
-386 FGRSFRDALN
+386 FGRSFRDALHR
-396 KALRGLE
+396 AMRSLE
-403 DGTIGFAQGDDGCDD
+403 DGTIGFHRVDDGCDD
-418 ALLEAELSRPTPRR
+418 ATLRADLTRPNPRR
-432 IHRVG
+432 ILRVA
-437 QALLRGWSVE
+437 QALARGMDPAEVA
-447 RIAALT
+447 RLT
-453 AYDPWFLDQMERL
+453 VYDPWFVDQMVQL
-466 ARLNQRVGAVGLA
+466 TALHARVADA
-479 GLEADGAALLREA
+479 GEALLDDEALLREA
-492 KRDGLGDALLARL
+492 KRDGVGDRLLATL
-505 TASTDVEVRA
+505 TGVEEGAVRA
-515 LRHRLGIRPVY
+515 ARHRQGIRPVY

-545 TYDEQDEVSERT
+545 TYDEDDEVLAHDRK
-557 RPAVIVLGS
+557 AVIVLGS

-593 ETIMIN
+593 ETIMVN

-620 TLEDVLEVVHRERPD
+620 SLEDVLEVVHREQPV

-646 LKLARGLEAAGVPI
+646 LKLARGLADAGVPI
-660 WGTSPDAIDMAEDR
+660 WGTPPDAIDTAEDR
-674 GRFGAMMTSI
+674 GLFAAMMDGI
-684 GARMPAGGTASTAE
+684 GARMPAGGTARSAE
-698 EARVVA
+698 EAQVVA
-704 ASVGYPVLVR
+704 GRIGYPVLVR

-723 MRIVDDPS
+723 MRIVDDPAA
-731 SLDREVGAALEAAGE
+731 LAREVGAALEAAGD

-755 EAAIEVDV
+755 ESAIEVDV
-763 DVVYDG
+763 DVVFDG
-769 EELLIGGILEHIE
+769 EELLVGGILEHIE

-798 TLSRAQEQE
+798 TLSRALEHE
-807 VIEVVGRIARGLE
+807 VIEVAGRIARGLG
-820 VRGLMNVQFAV
+820 VIGLMNVQFAV
-831 REQQLYCIEA
+831 RDQQLFCIEA
-841 NPRASRTVPFVSKAI
+841 NPRASRTVPFVSKAV
-856 GVPLAKIAARVM
+856 GAPLAKIAARVM
-868 AGTSLAA
+868 AGTSLAE
-875 LRAEGILPVASYD
+875 LRAEGVLPVHSYD
-888 PDMLDHVA
+888 PDLLQHVA

-901 LPFDRFPGVDPAL
+901 LPFDRFPGADPAL

-922 EVMGIAADFG
+922 EVMGIADDFG
-932 DAFARAQAGTG
+932 DAFARAQGGTG
-943 TLTLPRTGTV
+943 TLTLPSSGTV

-965 VLVARRLVD
+965 VLVARRLID
-974 LGLSLLATEGTAR
+974 LGMQLLATDGTAR
-987 VLERWGVPVGRVGKI
+987 VLQRWGVPVTRIGKI
-1002 TEGDDAIVEGL
+1002 TEGDDAIVRGL
-1013 RSGGIDMVFNTPFG
+1013 RDGTIDLVLNTPFG
-1027 SDARGDGVLIRQTA
+1027 PDARGDGVLIRQTA
-1041 VSHGVPCI
+1041 VSQGVPCV
-1049 TTLAGMSAALL
+1049 TTVAGMSAALL
-1060 GIEAL
+1060 GVEAL
-1065 QRSGFEVR
+1065 QRPGFEVH
-1073 SLQERHAVLREREA
+1073 SLQDRHAQV
-1087 ARDLARAA
+1087 RDTLAERAA
-1095 VAGPEGTT
+1095 AAQAGVPAGRDA

>member
-1 MPRREDLTS
+1 MPRRDDLKS

-21 GQAGEFDYSGTQACR
+21 GQAGEFDYSGTQACS
-36 VLREEGLR
+36 VLCEEGLR

-58 PDVADATYVEP
+58 PGVADATYVEP
-69 LTVESVTAVIERE
+69 LTVESVRAVIELE

-97 NLAIALS
+97 NLAIALA

-110 RFGVELLGAEV
+110 EFGVELLGAEV
-121 EAIRTAEDRERFR
+121 EAIRTAEDRELFR
-134 HAMAEIGLET
+134 LAMAEVGLET
-144 PRSAYVRTLDE
+144 PRSVYVRTVDE
-155 ALAAGIELGYPLVLR
+155 ALAAATELGYPLVLR

-182 AYDETELRL
+182 AYDEPDLITK
-191 RIARGLADS
+191 ITRGLADS
-200 PVGEVLVEES
+200 PVHEVLVEES
-210 VLGWKEFELEV
+210 VIGWKEFELEV

-230 VICSIE
+230 IVCSIE

-254 MTLSDPEFQRM
+254 MTLSDPELQQM
-265 RDAAFAVLR
+265 RDAAFTVLR

-290 PTTGRQIVIE
+290 PITGRQLVIE

-343 TKAAFEPSI
+343 TRAAFEPSI
-352 DYVVVKVPRFDF
+352 DYVVVKIPRFDF
-364 EKFAGADDTLTTRMH
+364 EKFPGADDTLTTRMH
-379 SVGEVMS
+379 SVGEVMA
-386 FGRSFRDALN
+386 FGRTFRDALHR
-396 KALRGLE
+396 AMRSLE
-403 DGTIGFAQGDDGCDD
+403 DGTIGFHALDDGCDD
-418 ALLEAELSRPTPRR
+418 ETLRADLVRPTPRR
-432 IHRVG
+432 IHRVA
-437 QALLRGWSVE
+437 QALARGMAVE
-447 RIAALT
+447 EVARLT
-453 AYDPWFLDQMERL
+453 AYDPWFVDQMQQLTDLHVRITK
-466 ARLNQRVGAVGLA
+466 A
-479 GLEADGAALLREA
+479 GPALLDDEAALREA
-492 KRDGLGDALLARL
+492 KREGVGDRLIALLVGSDE
-505 TASTDVEVRA
+505 TTVRA
-515 LRHRLGIRPVY
+515 ARHRLGVRPVY

-534 EFDSTTPYHYA
+534 EFDSSTPYHYA
-545 TYDEQDEVSERT
+545 TYDEDDEVAPHD

-620 TLEDVLEVVHRERPD
+620 SLEDVLEVVDRERPV

-646 LKLARGLEAAGVPI
+646 LKVARGLADAGVPI
-660 WGTSPDAIDMAEDR
+660 WGTSPDAIDTAEDR
-674 GRFGAMMTSI
+674 GLFAAMMERI
-684 GARMPAGGTASTAE
+684 GARMPAGGTARTAE
-698 EARVVA
+698 EAREVA
-704 ASVGYPVLVR
+704 GRIGYPVLVR

-723 MRIVDDPS
+723 MRIVDDPAA
-731 SLDREVGAALEAAGE
+731 LAREVGAALAAAGN

-755 EAAIEVDV
+755 ESAIEVDV
-763 DVVYDG
+763 DVVFDG
-769 EELLIGGILEHIE
+769 EELLVGGILEHIE

-792 CTIPPV
+792 CTVPPV
-798 TLSRAQEQE
+798 TLSRALEHE
-807 VIEVVGRIARGLE
+807 VIEVAGRIARGLG
-820 VRGLMNVQFAV
+820 VIGLMNVQFAV
-831 REQQLYCIEA
+831 RDQQLYCIEA
-841 NPRASRTVPFVSKAI
+841 NPRASRTVPFVSKAV

-868 AGTSLAA
+868 AGSSLAE
-875 LRAEGILPVASYD
+875 LRTEGILPVHDYD
-888 PDMLDHVA
+888 PDVLDHVA

-901 LPFDRFPGVDPAL
+901 LPFDRFPGIDPAL

-922 EVMGIAADFG
+922 EVMGIADDFG

-943 TLTLPRTGTV
+943 TLTLPRSGTV

-974 LGLSLLATEGTAR
+974 LGLGLLATDGTAR
-987 VLERWGVPVGRVGKI
+987 VLERWGVPVTRIGKV

-1013 RSGGIDMVFNTPFG
+1013 RDGSIDLVFNTPYG
-1027 SDARGDGVLIRQTA
+1027 ADARGDGLLIRQTA
-1041 VSHGVPCI
+1041 ASNGVPCV

-1060 GIEAL
+1060 GVEAL
-1065 QRSGFEVR
+1065 QREGFPVR
-1073 SLQERHAVLREREA
+1073 SLQSRHAGMEERIVARDALVA
-1087 ARDLARAA
+1087 ARA
-1095 VAGPEGTT
+1095 EGGGA